1 VTRTDPAQEAAGLM
15 AEIAAGRETALARL
29 MGMLGRDVAVFA
41 GRYLGNRA
49 DGEEIAQETFL
60 RVWRMAGR
68 YDPARAK
75 VKTWI
80 YRIAVNLC
88 IDRQRRTRFWR
99 IFGREQAADWADVLP
114 DPAPEATAVVAGR
127 QRLAR
132 VQAGIADL
140 PERQRMTIML
150 CALGGLDTPQ
160 IAQAMGASVGAVE
173 QLLVRARRSLR
184 KDLGDDD
191 AE

>member
-1 VTRTDPAQEAAGLM
+1 MLM

-29 MGMLGRDVAVFA
+29 MAMLGRDITMFSS
-41 GRYLGNRA
+41 RYLGNRA

-75 VKTWI
+75 VTTWI
-80 YRIAVNLC
+80 YRITVNLC

-99 IFGREQAADWADVLP
+99 IFGREQASDLADILP
-114 DPAPEATAVVAGR
+114 DTAPDATAVVAGR

-132 VQAGIADL
+132 VQKGIAAL
-140 PERQRMTIML
+140 PERQRMAIML
-150 CALGGLDTPQ
+150 CAVGGLETVE
-160 IAQAMGASVGAVE
+160 IAAAMGASAGAVE
-173 QLLVRARRSLR
+173 QLLVRARRQLH
-184 KDLGDDD
+184 KDVGDDD
-191 AE
+191 AG